1 MEKHQKFQDTASGV
15 LKKKKY
21 SKPVLTIL
29 GKVSELTAG
38 GSGNAAE
45 KVEGGNPELSKRRS

>member
-1 MEKHQKFQDTASGV
+1 MSQQQAFQDKASV
-15 LKKKKY
+15 IYMKKKY

-38 GSGNAAE
+38 GSGRRRE
-45 KVEGGNPELSKRRS
+45 WGNSNRKKRRP